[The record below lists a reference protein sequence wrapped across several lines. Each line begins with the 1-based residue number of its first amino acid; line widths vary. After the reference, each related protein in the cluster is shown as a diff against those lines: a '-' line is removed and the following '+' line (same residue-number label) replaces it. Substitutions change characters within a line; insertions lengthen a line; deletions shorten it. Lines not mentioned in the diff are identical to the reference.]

1 MLRRILFLGLFAGVL
16 ASSVPVFAE
25 TDAVQFFNDIHVLAG
40 KPINDAVCFFCNVR
54 ADGPINGD
62 IVVFFGSV
70 RIDGQTANHD
80 LVDFFGTVRVED
92 NSTVG
97 DDLVHIVGPTRL
109 GNNVFIGADLTALF
123 SDVRST
129 PSTRVVGDSMVIP
142 EWVLLVPLFFAVLL
156 VALIAYAI
164 QLRHRPRLV
173 YPPR

>member
-1 MLRRILFLGLFAGVL
+1 MPRRILFLALL
-16 ASSVPVFAE
+16 AAVIAAIPARAE
-25 TDAVQFFNDIHVLAG
+25 TDSVQFFNDIHVQPG
-40 KPINDAVCFFCNVR
+40 KPINDAVCFFCSVR

-129 PSTRVVGDSMVIP
+129 PSSRVIGDRVVIP
-142 EWVLLVPLFFAVLL
+142 EWTLLIPLFFAVLL

-164 QLRHRPRLV
+164 QLRRQPRLV